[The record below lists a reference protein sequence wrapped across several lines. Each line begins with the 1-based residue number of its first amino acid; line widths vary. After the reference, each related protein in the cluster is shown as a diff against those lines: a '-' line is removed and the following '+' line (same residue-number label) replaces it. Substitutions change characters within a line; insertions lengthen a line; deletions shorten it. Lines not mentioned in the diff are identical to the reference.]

1 MDTPLQ
7 RLEEFFGEDRAL
19 IDATLSGLA
28 RVVERD
34 DLPTVDEII
43 RLHLDK
49 KFHFIREAALV
60 GMDLR
65 YESDKEAA
73 FTLPDSKL
81 EKLCAFWLTNG
92 RGEEPDWYEVLA
104 QARPEV
110 VAKVV
115 IQYTERAIKAKL
127 EYVTGIW
134 QLGRSAEL
142 AAVANI
148 AIPPLLA
155 SFPARASQ
163 ATPWV
168 AGSASQGRPVEHGEG
183 GTHRP
188 GGA

>member
-1 MDTPLQ
+1 MGEQQSQKKGVKSDAQKRAGTGNENDSTPAGGT
-7 RLEEFFGEDRAL
+7 FGKHAP
-19 IDATLSGLA
+19 
-28 RVVERD
+28 ERQ
-34 DLPTVDEII
+34 
-43 RLHLDK
+43 
-49 KFHFIREAALV
+49 
-60 GMDLR
+60 
-65 YESDKEAA
+65 SDKDAA
-73 FTLPDSKL
+73 FTLPDAKL